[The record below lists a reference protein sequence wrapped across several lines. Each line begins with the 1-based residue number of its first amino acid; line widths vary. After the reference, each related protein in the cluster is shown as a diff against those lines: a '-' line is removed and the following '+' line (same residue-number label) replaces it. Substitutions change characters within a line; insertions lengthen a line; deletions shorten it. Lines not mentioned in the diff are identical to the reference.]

1 MAGIKVDPPPLAVQ
15 VVDPVTGYPTRA
27 LSDFLYRLWERSGG
41 NDDASDF
48 IVKLMTG
55 LKSQPSVNPVQQDGP
70 CEQVFQIGG
79 GVGHHEINEIIG
91 SAVVMAMQSKSDN
104 TQQLLEAIL
113 SVGVMVNSITRSHS
127 SEIAELKK
135 EIESVRAMVSS
146 MAFVGT
152 KSYSGI

>member
-15 VVDPVTGYPTRA
+15 VVDPKTGFPTRA
-27 LSDFLYRLWERSGG
+27 LSDFLHRLWERSGG

-55 LKSQPSVNPVQQDGP
+55 LKSQPSVKPVQQDGP
-70 CEQVFQIGG
+70 GEQVF
-79 GVGHHEINEIIG
+79 NIG
-91 SAVVMAMQSKSDN
+91 SSVSQQQLNEAIGNAMVIAMQSKSDN
-104 TQQLLEAIL
+104 AQQMLEAIL

>member
-15 VVDPVTGYPTRA
+15 VVDPRTGYPTRA
-27 LSDFLYRLWERSGG
+27 LSDFLHRLWERSGG

-55 LKSQPSVNPVQQDGP
+55 LKSQPSVNPQQQEVLN
-70 CEQVFQIGG
+70 EQVFQIGS
-79 GVGHHEINEIIG
+79 GVSQQQLNDMIG
-91 SAVVMAMQSKSDN
+91 NAMVITMQSKSDN

-113 SVGVMVNSITRSHS
+113 SVGVMVNSMNRSHS

-135 EIESVRAMVSS
+135 EIESVKAMVSS

>member
-15 VVDPVTGYPTRA
+15 VVDPRTGYPTRA
-27 LSDFLYRLWERSGG
+27 LSDFLHRLWERSGG

-55 LKSQPSVNPVQQDGP
+55 LKSQPSVKPVQQDGP
-70 CEQVFQIGG
+70 GEQVF
-79 GVGHHEINEIIG
+79 NIG
-91 SAVVMAMQSKSDN
+91 SSLGHQQLNDVIGNAMVIAMQSKSDN

-113 SVGVMVNSITRSHS
+113 SVGVMVNSMNRSHS

-135 EIESVRAMVSS
+135 EIESVKAMVSS

>member
-15 VVDPVTGYPTRA
+15 VVDPRTGYPTRA
-27 LSDFLYRLWERSGG
+27 FSDFIHRLWERSGG

-55 LKSQPSVNPVQQDGP
+55 LKSMPSVNPVQQGGP
-70 CEQVFQIGG
+70 GDQVFQIGG
-79 GVGHHEINEIIG
+79 GVGRHEINEIIG
-91 SAVVMAMQSKSDN
+91 NAIVMAMQSKSDN
-104 TQQLLEAIL
+104 TQQLLESIL
-113 SVGVMVNSITRSHS
+113 SVGVMVNSMARTHG
-127 SEIAELKK
+127 SEITELKK
-135 EIESVRAMVSS
+135 EIESVRAMVSA